1 MEASGEGAFFV
12 PVSLLVVSDSL
23 RLRRLQPASLLCPWD
38 SAGKDTGV
46 GCHALFQEIFPSQGS
61 NPGLLPCKQILYYLS
76 QQGSP
81 R

>member
-12 PVSLLVVSDSL
+12 PVSLSVVSDSL

-46 GCHALFQEIFPSQGS
+46 GCHALLQGLFPSQGS
-61 NPGLLPCKQILYYLS
+61 NSRLLRLLHW
-76 QQGSP
+76 
-81 R
+81 